1 MIGLKAKLI
10 QAPPSAAELYKQIQF
25 GTALGLTRTAKAAQS
40 ASVDAIKST
49 FTVRGRWF
57 EQGNRFGIKVRPATP
72 AKMQAEVG
80 TLADWLDPH
89 ETGKDKQARS
99 GRVAVPTDQVRRN
112 KRMIIPRGQRPG
124 ALRGKNTFV
133 LDTKRGPVL
142 FQRLTRG
149 KRKGL
154 VALYGLEKSV
164 KIRKQST
171 FYEPIGKVVKDQLN
185 KNIREGIAR
194 AFATMK

>member
-1 MIGLKAKLI
+1 MLSVKTKMISNV
-10 QAPPSAAELYKQIQF
+10 PSAAELYKQIQF
-25 GTALGLTRTAKAAQS
+25 GTALGLTRTAKAAQA
-40 ASVDAIKST
+40 ASVDAIKGT

-72 AKMQAEVG
+72 AKMQAEVS
-80 TLADWLDPH
+80 TLADWLDAH
-89 ETGKDKQARS
+89 ETGTDKQARS

-185 KNIREGIAR
+185 KNIRDGIAR